1 MPDWFRSTAE
11 GTVTVSVHVQPGAR
25 RTEVAGLHGTSV
37 KIRVAAPALEDR
49 ANEALL
55 AFLAQ
60 RFGVA
65 RRDVSLAGGAK
76 SRQKRVEIRASAI
89 PPAQALGLPG

>member
-1 MPDWFRSTAE
+1 MSDWFRRTAE
-11 GTVTVSVHVQPGAR
+11 GAVVIRVHAQPGAR
-25 RTEVAGLHGTSV
+25 RTEVSGLHGDSV

-55 AFLAQ
+55 DFVAG

-65 RRDVSLAGGAK
+65 RREVRLLSGEK
-76 SRQKRVEIRASAI
+76 SREKRVEIRASAMA
-89 PPAQALGLPG
+89 PAAALGLSP